1 LLFAGRSLSGYGTG
15 GIGHKLHHMTQD
27 KITVINMS

>member
-1 LLFAGRSLSGYGTG
+1 MLFAGRRLSGYGTG
-15 GIGHKLHHMTQD
+15 GIDHTLHHMTQD